1 MLLGTKPIH
10 SPVNKKVHLP
20 SSEEQ
25 DIEINFQKK
34 DEKFKEIEYENP
46 LFHQLE
52 RISNGSEEK
61 KIENQIKRDVIL
73 NKV

>member
-1 MLLGTKPIH
+1 MLLGTKPVH
-10 SPVNKKVHLP
+10 SPVSKKVHLP
-20 SSEEQ
+20 SSEEY
-25 DIEINFQKK
+25 DIKIEKK
-34 DEKFKEIEYENP
+34 DEKFKGIEYENP
-46 LFHQLE
+46 LFHHLE